1 MEEQLENLR
10 LQIERNTSVAG
21 SAGTL
26 ISTLSQ
32 MIRDAADDPQQVRA
46 LADQVQ
52 ATSDALTAAVEA
64 NTPGGT
70 TGGGEAGATSR
81 RR

>member
-1 MEEQLENLR
+1 MEQELENLR
-10 LQIERNTSVAG
+10 VQIERNTSVAG

-26 ISTLSQ
+26 ISTLAQ

-52 ATSDALTAAVEA
+52 STADALSAAVEA
-64 NTPGGT
+64 NTP
-70 TGGGEAGATSR
+70 AA
-81 RR
+81 